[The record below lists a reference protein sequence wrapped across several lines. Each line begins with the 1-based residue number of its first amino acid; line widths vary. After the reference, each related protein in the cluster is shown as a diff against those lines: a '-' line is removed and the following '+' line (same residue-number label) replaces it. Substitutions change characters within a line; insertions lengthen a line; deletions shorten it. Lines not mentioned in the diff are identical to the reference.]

1 MAKLNISELDFESI
15 KTQFKDYLR
24 NQTQF
29 KDYNFEGSN
38 MSVFLDVL
46 AYNTFQNNFYANMA
60 INEMFLDSAVLKNS
74 VMSHAKELNYLPR
87 SRRSARAVVN
97 VTITD
102 DSIEGQ
108 TVTIPAYSQFS
119 TTFQGTQFD
128 FVTDKTWIARK
139 TAPSTFVANNV
150 EIYEGQMLASFEREG
165 YFIGDDGIL
174 RVILTNENADTDSIE
189 VFVDAEETDDA
200 NVFLR
205 RNDIFGVGATDKVF
219 YVEPYYDGRYT
230 VYFGNNKFGLQP
242 EAFEDIRVRYRITSG
257 IEANGAFSFNLEL
270 TSDNASAEVV
280 TVQNAAGGAER
291 ETLESIRYYAP
302 KSLQIQER
310 AVTTKDYEVLLQTQ
324 FPEIKAISAYG
335 GEELT
340 PPQFGKVAISVYLG
354 EGREGLSNTLSSAYI
369 AYLEDKSPIAVEPI
383 FIDSEF
389 MYGCVNA
396 DVYYDPKVTK
406 KSAGQIEVMVRNAI
420 STYNTNNLDNF
431 DVTLRLSKL
440 TKDIDASELAI
451 VSSET
456 SVCPYVIYSPALNQT
471 ESPSFK
477 FYAKLVKPYP
487 FNIDRGF
494 TDYKPAVK
502 SSVFQYNNVD
512 SFFQDDGLGNIQI
525 VTSDLVNPQVVKPIA
540 GSINYDTGEISLT
553 GFKTEGFEGAGIQ
566 VMVTT
571 SMDDIKTPA
580 GRIFLIKDDDVT
592 VNIIESGSAL
602 SVATSSA
609 TTASTSTVTGSTSS
623 SSSSGS
629 SGGSS
634 GY

>member
-15 KTQFKDYLR
+15 KAQFKDYLR

-87 SRRSARAVVN
+87 SRKSARAVVN
-97 VTITD
+97 VTII
-102 DSIEGQ
+102 DSSIAGQ
-108 TVTIPAYSQFS
+108 TVTIPAYSQFT

-128 FVTDKTWIARK
+128 FVTNKTWIARK
-139 TAPSTFVANNV
+139 TAPSTFVANGV
-150 EIYEGQMLASFEREG
+150 EIFEGQMLASFEREG
-165 YFIGDDGIL
+165 YFIGDDGVL

-189 VFVDAEETDDA
+189 VFVDAEETDNQ

-205 RNDIFGVGATDKVF
+205 RNDIFGVGPTDKVF
-219 YVEPYYDGRYT
+219 YVEPYYDGRYV

-242 EAFEDIRVRYRITSG
+242 QAFEDIRVRYRITSG
-257 IEANGAFSFNLEL
+257 PEANGAFAFNLEL
-270 TSDNASAEVV
+270 TSSNATASVV
-280 TVQNAAGGAER
+280 TVQAAAGGAER
-291 ETLESIRYYAP
+291 ESLESIRYFAP

-335 GEELT
+335 GEELN

-369 AYLEDKSPIAVEPI
+369 AYLQDKSPIAVEPI

-389 MYGCVNA
+389 LYGCVNV
-396 DVYYDPKVTK
+396 DVYYNPKITK
-406 KSAGQIEVMVRNAI
+406 KSAGNIEVMVRDTIAQ
-420 STYNTNNLDNF
+420 YNTDNLDNF

-440 TKDIDASELAI
+440 TKAIDATDDSI
-451 VSSET
+451 VSSST
-456 SVCPYVIYSPALNQT
+456 SVCPYVVYSPALNQV

-487 FNIDRGF
+487 FNIEKGF
-494 TDYKPAVK
+494 VDYKPAVR

-540 GSINYDTGEISLT
+540 GNINYETGEINLT
-553 GFKTEGFEGAGIQ
+553 GFKTEGFDGSGIR

-571 SMDDIKTPA
+571 ALDDIKTPA
-580 GRIFLIKDDDVT
+580 GRIFIIQDDDVT
-592 VNIIESGSAL
+592 INMQEVR
-602 SVATSSA
+602 
-609 TTASTSTVTGSTSS
+609 
-623 SSSSGS
+623 
-629 SGGSS
+629 
-634 GY
+634 

>member
-15 KTQFKDYLR
+15 KAQFKDYLR

-87 SRRSARAVVN
+87 SRKSSRAVVN
-97 VTITD
+97 VTIVD
-102 DSIEGQ
+102 PGIAGQ
-108 TVTIPAYSQFS
+108 TVTIPAYSQFT

-139 TAPSTFVANNV
+139 TAPSTFVAQGV

-165 YFIGDDGIL
+165 YFIGDDGVL
-174 RVILTNENADTDSIE
+174 RVILSNENADTDSIE
-189 VFVDAEETDDA
+189 VFVDAEATDNE

-205 RNDIFGVGATDKVF
+205 RNDIFGVGPTDKVF
-219 YVEPYYDGRYT
+219 YVEPYYDGRY
-230 VYFGNNKFGLQP
+230 VIYFGNNKFGLQP

-257 IEANGAFSFNLEL
+257 SESNGAFAFSLEL
-270 TSDNASAEVV
+270 TSETATATVT
-280 TVQNAAGGAER
+280 TVQAAAGGAER
-291 ETLESIRYYAP
+291 ETLESIRYFAP

-335 GEELT
+335 GEELD

-354 EGREGLSNTLSSAYI
+354 EGREGLSGTLSSAYI

-389 MYGCVNA
+389 MYGCVTVDSYFN
-396 DVYYDPKVTK
+396 PRITK
-406 KSAGQIEVMVRNAI
+406 KSAGQLEQQIRTAVQ
-420 STYNTNNLDNF
+420 TYNTDNLDNF

-440 TKDIDASELAI
+440 TKAIDDTDIAI
-451 VSSET
+451 ESST
-456 SVCPYVIYSPALNQT
+456 VSVCPYVIYSPAVDVV

-487 FNIDRGF
+487 FNIDKGF
-494 TDYKPAVK
+494 TDYKPAVR
-502 SSVFQYNNVD
+502 SGVFQYNNVE

-525 VTSDLVNPQVVKPIA
+525 VTSDLVNPQVVKPVA
-540 GSINYDTGEISLT
+540 GSINYETGEINLT
-553 GFKTEGFEGAGIQ
+553 GFSTNGYEGSGIR
-566 VMVTT
+566 VMVVTAL
-571 SMDDIKTPA
+571 DDIKAPA
-580 GRIFLIKDDDVT
+580 GRIFLIDDDDVT
-592 VNIIESGSAL
+592 VNMHE
-602 SVATSSA
+602 VR
-609 TTASTSTVTGSTSS
+609 
-623 SSSSGS
+623 
-629 SGGSS
+629 
-634 GY
+634 